1 MRVPLEPV
9 LPDLGRFPP
18 APEREGASGRGEEEA
33 QEKPGEE
40 GNACGRWLRRVCP
53 CCCPRPSDNDAT
65 DVLIVGGDE
74 TGGIEGPNAEKPG
87 TDGSELHDVL
97 LTVKSIDLMKSQS
110 GANRREHHTDRF
122 QSENLVIRRGQTFQM
137 WITLSRPFRQDAD
150 KLHLELKTGML
161 PTVAKGT
168 HVIVPLVEELADD
181 RWEATV
187 VKQVDEK
194 IMLSVN
200 SSPTAAIGRYRL
212 TVETNSGNG
221 VGVSKHDAAN
231 DVFLLFNPW

>member
-1 MRVPLEPV
+1 M
-9 LPDLGRFPP
+9 
-18 APEREGASGRGEEEA
+18 
-33 QEKPGEE
+33 
-40 GNACGRWLRRVCP
+40 
-53 CCCPRPSDNDAT
+53 
-65 DVLIVGGDE
+65 
-74 TGGIEGPNAEKPG
+74 
-87 TDGSELHDVL
+87 
-97 LTVKSIDLMKSQS
+97 
-110 GANRREHHTDRF
+110 
-122 QSENLVIRRGQTFQM
+122 
-137 WITLSRPFRQDAD
+137 
-150 KLHLELKTGML
+150 
-161 PTVAKGT
+161 AKGT

-231 DVFLLFNPW
+231 DVFLLFNPWCEGKAKDKRLTSLVRTQGLVQIKYSFCFHYAKLS